1 MLMSG
6 MITLTSTEPGV
17 TVTVDSTRI
26 IAMKRVEPA
35 KLKSELIQM
44 PGDDREP
51 VTIVVLEDN
60 IRELVKESV
69 EEINA
74 AIRESYSLNSEK
86 NLSKALINLIR
97 RSPCKPK
104 LIMLD
109 IEKNLKVRMNMM
121 LSLNGKNFLNGDL
134 LKEKKQSK
142 NITDALAEVFDKH

>member
-17 TVTVDSTRI
+17 TVTLDSTRI

-51 VTIVVLEDN
+51 VTIVVLEHGA
-60 IRELVKESV
+60 RELVKESV

-74 AIRESYSLNSEK
+74 AIKESYSLDSE
-86 NLSKALINLIR
+86 AVA
-97 RSPCKPK
+97 
-104 LIMLD
+104 MLLQ
-109 IEKNLKVRMNMM
+109 E
-121 LSLNGKNFLNGDL
+121 GEEF
-134 LKEKKQSK
+134 KQSV
-142 NITDALAEVFDKH
+142 N